1 MTTLRQFRDKNK
13 KFCSYRILQRRR
25 WPQFSLS
32 SGVLVR
38 VQMFGAWLLGAD
50 TPVLSLRTAGI
61 LVDGPALWPG
71 DAVRGPG
78 KELQSPV
85 LVAGWGPGELS

>member
-38 VQMFGAWLLGAD
+38 VQMFGAWLLGAGIHEI
-50 TPVLSLRTAGI
+50 VLRTAGT
-61 LVDGPALWPG
+61 
-71 DAVRGPG
+71 
-78 KELQSPV
+78 PV
-85 LVAGWGPGELS
+85 YEGA